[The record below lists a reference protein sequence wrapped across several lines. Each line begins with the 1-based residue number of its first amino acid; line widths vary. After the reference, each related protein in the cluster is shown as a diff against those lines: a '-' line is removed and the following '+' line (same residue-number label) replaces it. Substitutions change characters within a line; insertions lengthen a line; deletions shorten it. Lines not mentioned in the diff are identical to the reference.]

1 MKVAIKKSNSCL
13 KIFLTIFLF
22 IYLSGCELNLLGG
35 TKFSVDGKVY
45 GLLGVEESLSGQE
58 GSYVR
63 IWLSRVLG
71 PTKES
76 DVEIISQVNGIVIV
90 NPKDAS
96 NSVSE
101 VGYDGSVSILFETNG
116 HSGPWTLLWPEH
128 KPVLIS
134 S

>member
-1 MKVAIKKSNSCL
+1 MKVAIKNPNSCL
-13 KIFLTIFLF
+13 KIFLTILLF

-35 TKFSVDGKVY
+35 TKFSVDGQVF
-45 GLLGVEESLSGQE
+45 GLVGVEESLPGQE

-76 DVEIISQVNGIVIV
+76 DVEIISQVTGIVIA
-90 NPKDAS
+90 NPENTS
-96 NSVSE
+96 IGVSE
-101 VGYDGSVSILFETNG
+101 VGYDGSVSILFETNS

-128 KPVLIS
+128 KPVLITS
-134 S
+134 